1 MSMNS
6 HLPLTELKKS
16 LAVINAE
23 SLDRRVLNSFIKR
36 VAGNG
41 VGNVRILN
49 VYGQRYIGTGL
60 NSGLEI
66 EVHGTAGNDLGAF
79 MDGPSIVIYGNV
91 QDGCGNTM
99 NTGLI
104 VVHGQ
109 AGDVTGYSMRGGK
122 IFIRDNVGYRAGIH
136 MKEFQNTRPFLVVGG
151 SAGDFLGEYMAG
163 GVILVLGLNWPHRR
177 EFTARFVGTGMHG
190 GLIYMRGEMR
200 HLGTGAEISDVD
212 EDDMDQIGELV
223 KEFCCHFG
231 FDSDRIMESTFTKM
245 IPSSRR
251 PYGNLYA
258 R

>member
-1 MSMNS
+1 MSF
-6 HLPLTELKKS
+6 HLPFPEPKKS
-16 LAVINAE
+16 PAVINAE
-23 SLDRRVLNSFIKR
+23 LLDRRILNSFLKR
-36 VAGNG
+36 VAADG
-41 VGNVRILN
+41 VEKVQIHN

-60 NSGLEI
+60 NYGLEI

-79 MDGPSIVIYGNV
+79 MDGPSIVIYGSV

-99 NTGLI
+99 NNGLI

-136 MKEFQNTRPFLVVGG
+136 MKEFQSARPFLVVGG

-163 GVILVLGLNWPHRR
+163 GVILVLGLNWHHRR
-177 EFTARFVGTGMHG
+177 EFTAKFAGTGMHG
-190 GLIYMRGEMR
+190 GIIYIRGEVR
-200 HLGTGAEISDVD
+200 HLGTGAEISDAD
-212 EDDMDQIGELV
+212 EDDMGQIGELV

-231 FDSDRIMESTFTKM
+231 FDSDRIIGNAFTKV